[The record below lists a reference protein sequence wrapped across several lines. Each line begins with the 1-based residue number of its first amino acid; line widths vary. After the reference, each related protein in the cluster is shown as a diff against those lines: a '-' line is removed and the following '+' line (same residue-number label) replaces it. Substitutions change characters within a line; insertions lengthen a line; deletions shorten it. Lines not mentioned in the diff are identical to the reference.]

1 MTPVERSRPSI
12 RFTLGPRSTGRM
24 NGAWWPQDDGLIA
37 RELSPLIEELSG
49 RIGTVREVSLNWKAG
64 SPRSSMRSVVMP
76 VHLTSRPFHW
86 VITLRG
92 ERRTVRM
99 LLVTA
104 RTHRMLAMMVMRL
117 AAQMPIV
124 ESPKEDEVTAALRI
138 VMAA

>member
-12 RFTLGPRSTGRM
+12 RFTLGPPQHRTHERGLVAAGRRTYRAGTLTVDRRAVRPHRH
-24 NGAWWPQDDGLIA
+24 GARGIA
-37 RELSPLIEELSG
+37 QLEGRVAAVQHEVGGHACAFDEPPIPLGDHAE
-49 RIGTVREVSLNWKAG
+49 
-64 SPRSSMRSVVMP
+64 
-76 VHLTSRPFHW
+76 
-86 VITLRG
+86 G

-99 LLVTA
+99 LLVPA
-104 RTHRMLAMMVMRL
+104 RTHRMLATTVMRL

>member
-12 RFTLGPRSTGRM
+12 RFTLGPCSTGRM

-49 RIGTVREVSLNWKAG
+49 R
-64 SPRSSMRSVVMP
+64 
-76 VHLTSRPFHW
+76 
-86 VITLRG
+86 
-92 ERRTVRM
+92 M
-99 LLVTA
+99 LLVPA
-104 RTHRMLAMMVMRL
+104 RTHRMLATTVMRL

-124 ESPKEDEVTAALRI
+124 ESPKEDGVTAALRI

>member
-92 ERRTVRM
+92 SGERSACSWFRRVPTGCSR
-99 LLVTA
+99 
-104 RTHRMLAMMVMRL
+104 
-117 AAQMPIV
+117 
-124 ESPKEDEVTAALRI
+124 
-138 VMAA
+138 